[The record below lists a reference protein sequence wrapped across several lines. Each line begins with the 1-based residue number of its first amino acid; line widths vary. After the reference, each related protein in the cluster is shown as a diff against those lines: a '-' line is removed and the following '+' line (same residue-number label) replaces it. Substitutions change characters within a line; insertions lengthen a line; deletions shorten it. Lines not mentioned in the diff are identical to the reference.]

1 MRRNRIVRVEHG
13 ILSVRVAP
21 VVRTWVRPP
30 EQRCM
35 GDTAMALY
43 YFDLNAN
50 DLMVRD
56 VEGTE
61 CANDSEAREHAR
73 VVAGELMQNRASA
86 CLTWMLAV
94 SDSAHAPLFK
104 L

>member
-1 MRRNRIVRVEHG
+1 
-13 ILSVRVAP
+13 
-21 VVRTWVRPP
+21 
-30 EQRCM
+30 M

-104 L
+104 LPFSELDDLDAHEPAARTTGWNA